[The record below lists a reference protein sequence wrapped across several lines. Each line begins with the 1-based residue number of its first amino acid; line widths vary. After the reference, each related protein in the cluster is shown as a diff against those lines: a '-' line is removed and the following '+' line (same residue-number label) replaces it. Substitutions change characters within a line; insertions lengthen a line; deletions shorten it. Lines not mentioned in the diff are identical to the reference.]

1 MKKKENKTLSLST
14 ERALK
19 RVKIILP
26 LTDEA
31 LNKKERIILQKEIAL
46 KTGKSY
52 RTLSRWY
59 NAYKLFG
66 LDGLIGEGNGREG
79 KRVLS
84 EKVLEEAIKLRK
96 ELPSRSVRDIITI
109 LEEES
114 LVERGKAKIPT
125 VQRYLQNEGF
135 SKKEMRSRVYGSDI
149 SSFRFQKRH
158 RMYMLEADIKYGPCI
173 YPKGRVRGIKT
184 YFFGWI
190 DDYSRL
196 VLNGKFYL
204 KQDEETLLSSF
215 RGVIEE
221 YGVCVKVYCDNG
233 SQYISSALS
242 NTCSMLGIILLHAK
256 VRSPESK
263 GKIERFKKM
272 LILFA
277 KKQGLNTFLL

>member
-1 MKKKENKTLSLST
+1 
-14 ERALK
+14 
-19 RVKIILP
+19 
-26 LTDEA
+26 
-31 LNKKERIILQKEIAL
+31 
-46 KTGKSY
+46 
-52 RTLSRWY
+52 
-59 NAYKLFG
+59 
-66 LDGLIGEGNGREG
+66 
-79 KRVLS
+79 
-84 EKVLEEAIKLRK
+84 
-96 ELPSRSVRDIITI
+96 
-109 LEEES
+109 
-114 LVERGKAKIPT
+114 
-125 VQRYLQNEGF
+125 
-135 SKKEMRSRVYGSDI
+135 MRSRVYGSDI

-158 RMYMLEADIKYGPCI
+158 RMYMLEADIKYGSCI